1 MIELRFIKFSL
12 SIIAIETLADASEI
26 ISSLTEK
33 A

>member
-12 SIIAIETLADASEI
+12 SIIAIETLADAREI
-26 ISSLTEK
+26 TSSLIER